1 MKNLTLIVFLISY
14 QTLFSQIGVGLNSSP
29 NSFYESLYFKDNK
42 YEYKDIKG
50 SPYENID
57 FQLAQIGDY
66 RDVPV
71 RYNSYTDSFEFK
83 QDGKNYILPKEDN
96 LSKIVFQNRKKIY
109 ILLNL
114 DGNKEYF
121 EELSSEAGLYKK
133 NTTAFREFK
142 KATTNYEQD
151 YPPAFEQLAP
161 KYYGKIDGGLVE
173 ISKKNIEKNFSEH
186 QKDLKDYMRKN
197 NLGYDKEQ
205 DLIKI
210 LSFLKSKPN

>member
-1 MKNLTLIVFLISY
+1 MKNLILFVFIISS
-14 QTLFSQIGVGLNSSP
+14 QTFFSQIGVGLNSSP

-50 SPYENID
+50 SPYENVD

-66 RDVPV
+66 KDIPV

-96 LSKIVFQNRKKIY
+96 LSKIVFQNRKKAY
-109 ILLNL
+109 SLLNL
-114 DGNKEYF
+114 DGSKQYL
-121 EELSSEAGLYKK
+121 EEVNNEAGLYKK
-133 NTTAFREFK
+133 NKTVFKELK

-151 YPPAFEQLAP
+151 YPPTFELLAP
-161 KYYGKIDGGLVE
+161 KYYGSVDGNLVE
-173 ISKKNIEKNFSEH
+173 VSKKSIEKNFPKQ

-197 NLGYDKEQ
+197 NLGYEKEQ
-205 DLIKI
+205 DLVKI
-210 LSFLKSKPN
+210 LSFLKASK

>member
-1 MKNLTLIVFLISY
+1 MKNLILLTLIISS
-14 QTLFSQIGVGLNSSP
+14 QTFFSQIGVGLNSSP
-29 NSFYESLYFKDNK
+29 NSFYESLYFKNNK

-50 SPYENID
+50 SPYENTD

-66 RDVPV
+66 RDIPV

-96 LSKIVFQNRKKIY
+96 LSRVVFQNRKKTY
-109 ILLNL
+109 VLLNL
-114 DGNKEYF
+114 EGSKQYL
-121 EELSSEAGLYKK
+121 EELSSDVGLYKK

-151 YPPAFEQLAP
+151 YPPTFEQLAP
-161 KYYGKIDGGLVE
+161 KYYGSIDGNLVE
-173 ISKKNIEKNFSEH
+173 ISKKSVEKNFSKQ

-197 NLGYDKEQ
+197 NLNYEKEQ

-210 LSFLKSKPN
+210 LSFLKSNK